1 MLVFIATWTN
11 HLANFG
17 WIVYPENGNGF
28 DGFATDIGEQAQKV
42 SGVLISMT

>member
-17 WIVYPENGNGF
+17 WIVYLENGNGF
-28 DGFATDIGEQAQKV
+28 DGVATDIVGV
-42 SGVLISMT
+42 SPGCVRRVYIHD